1 MESQSDPVL
10 EARGWASYVTFE
22 KDLAPETV
30 QDKNA
35 KYSANEREYAA
46 KMTLVAPNQVRISPA
61 EAIEA
66 SDYYVLLNDLA
77 FTDGARVS
85 SDVLAL
91 GPGEGTSS

>member
-1 MESQSDPVL
+1 MESQSDPTF
-10 EARGWASYVTFE
+10 EARGWASYVTFD

-46 KMTLVAPNQVRISPA
+46 QMTLVAPNQVRVSPA
-61 EAIEA
+61 EDIDA

-77 FTDGARVS
+77 FTDGARIS
-85 SDVLAL
+85 SEVLAF
-91 GPGEGTSS
+91 GPGQGSGS